1 MDTIDKFKIMA
12 ALMRGFFE
20 AFSSAIIDCHV
31 TDVYEKNQPRTVKRI
46 MVEHYGKVGK
56 AMQNTL
62 FYPVARMNYEYEEM
76 VAMLQASIND
86 PRATGDIM
94 KLACRTDGL
103 YKAMKGE
110 YKRNFMA
117 LLEGRHPSVAE
128 HLANYRRGSGNN
140 PFRTDA
146 AIAIVV
152 RTVMSAYVQGLKAA
166 GTGKATLHQPSIL
179 RLMLDAMTVLLNDT
193 LPGKDFKNGMEGMFL
208 KACRSQHNM
217 EVMIG
222 EMNRMYGELAEHEG
236 IIANDDK
243 AN

>member
-1 MDTIDKFKIMA
+1 
-12 ALMRGFFE
+12 MRGFFE
-20 AFSSAIIDCHV
+20 AFSSGIIDCHV
-31 TDVYEKNQPRTVKRI
+31 TDIYEKSQPRTVKRI
-46 MVEHYGKVGK
+46 MVEHYEKVGK
-56 AMQNTL
+56 VMPNTL

-76 VAMLQASIND
+76 VAMLQANIND
-86 PRATGDIM
+86 PTITGDIM
-94 KLACRTDGL
+94 KLACRTDEL
-103 YKAMKGE
+103 YTAMKEE

-117 LLEGRHPSVAE
+117 LLEGRRPSAAE
-128 HLANYRRGSGNN
+128 HLSNYQRGKRSN
-140 PFRTDA
+140 PFDTET
-146 AIAIVV
+146 AIVIVV
-152 RTVMSAYVQGLKAA
+152 RTVMSAYVEGLKAA

-193 LPGKDFKNGMEGMFL
+193 PPGKDFNNGMEGMFL
-208 KACRSQHNM
+208 NACRSQRNM